1 MTLRFM
7 KLMDGNLCTTATSLT
22 MVFATANFF
31 WAVLPRQSYSIMV
44 PEFVLDIAPPAV
56 SSL

>member
-1 MTLRFM
+1 
-7 KLMDGNLCTTATSLT
+7 CTTATKLT
-22 MVFATANFF
+22 MVFWTLDFF
-31 WAVLPRQSYSIMV
+31 WAVSDKQSYSILV